1 MKVLG
6 SLLLLLGFGA
16 IWLGELRRRQ
26 RETETLDELIAAL
39 EELSA
44 GIRLTRTPLPRLLR
58 QLGRSR
64 RSGDVKAWL
73 TEAAESLERGE
84 PLRPAWENACH
95 RLPVEDDAREIVAG
109 LGYKLS
115 GDEVEICNGI
125 SLSTDWLRKRA
136 EERRKEKR
144 DCFRQTTAVCFSAA
158 ALLLILLL

>member
-1 MKVLG
+1 MKALG
-6 SLLLLLGFGA
+6 SLMLLLGFGA

-26 RETETLDELIAAL
+26 REAETLDELIAAL
-39 EELSA
+39 EEISA

-58 QLGRSR
+58 QVSRSR

-73 TEAAESLERGE
+73 TGAAESLERGE
-84 PLRPAWENACH
+84 PLRPAWENAC
-95 RLPVEDDAREIVAG
+95 RCLPIEDDTREIVAG

-115 GDEVEICNGI
+115 GDEAEICKAI
-125 SLSTDWLRKRA
+125 LLSTDWIRKRA

-144 DCFRQTTAVCFSAA
+144 DYFRQTTAVCFSAA

>member
-1 MKVLG
+1 VKALG

-26 RETETLDELIAAL
+26 RETETLDELITAL

-58 QLGRSR
+58 QVGRSR
-64 RSGDVKAWL
+64 RSEYVMVWL
-73 TEAAESLERGE
+73 TGAADSLERGE
-84 PLRPAWENACH
+84 SLRSAWENACR
-95 RLPVEDDAREIVAG
+95 RLPIEDDAQGIVAS
-109 LGYKLS
+109 LGYRLS
-115 GDEVEICNGI
+115 GDETEICKGI

>member
-39 EELSA
+39 EEVSA
-44 GIRLTRTPLPRLLR
+44 GIRLNRTPLPRLLR
-58 QLGRSR
+58 QVGRSR

-73 TEAAESLERGE
+73 TGTAESLERGE
-84 PLRPAWENACH
+84 SLRPAWESGCR
-95 RLPVEDDAREIVAG
+95 RLPIEDDAREIVAG

-115 GDEVEICNGI
+115 GDEMEICKGI
-125 SLSTDWLRKRA
+125 LLSTDWLRKRT